1 MTFNALFLTLVSM
14 LEGYLPIFLMIII
27 AGGLATVLL
36 TVSHLLGHK
45 TYDKIKLSPYE
56 CGVNPVGDARERFSV
71 KYYVIAALFVLFDVE
86 ILFLF
91 AWAVVYKKLGLIV
104 FIEIIIFFIVIL
116 TGYFYMLKRG
126 ALKWE

>member
-1 MTFNALFLTLVSM
+1 M
-14 LEGYLPIFLMIII
+14 LEGYLPILLMIVI
-27 AGGLATVLL
+27 AGGLAAVLI

-45 TYDKIKLSPYE
+45 VYDRVKLSPYE
-56 CGVNPVGDARERFSV
+56 CGVNPVGDAREKFSV
-71 KYYVIAALFVLFDVE
+71 KYYVVAALFILFDVE

-104 FIEIIIFFIVIL
+104 FLEILIFFAVIL

-126 ALKWE
+126 ALKWQ

>member
-1 MTFNALFLTLVSM
+1 M

-56 CGVNPVGDARERFSV
+56 CGITPVGDARERFSV
-71 KYYVIAALFVLFDVE
+71 KYYVIAALFILFDVE